1 MSEKSG
7 AGWGHRHTVL
17 MLSFAA
23 VFIGYTDRVN
33 MSVASVTM
41 RDDLHWTQATKGF
54 VLSAFFI
61 GYMVSLLPSGWLAT
75 RYGGKRV
82 LAVAVLG
89 WSVFAIA
96 TPAAAHASLSTLVA
110 MRIGLG
116 LCEGSL
122 FPACY
127 EILGRWIPAHE
138 RARATIRL
146 ISGIPVGQVVGLA
159 ASGWLVGQY
168 GWPTVFYG
176 FGVLGLIWAVFWV
189 KVVKSDPA
197 THPDLS
203 PEERVIYADH
213 SFGVR
218 YNSLSGLAWRAQL
231 KDSAVWAAI
240 FALFCGN
247 WALYFLLSWLP
258 SYLRDAHALTLST
271 AGLFAAGPWASY
283 LLFGNVAASLADAAI
298 GRGRD
303 VTVIRKLVLCPAFIV
318 AAACL
323 YGSQAAATSEAAMG
337 VLCAATGALG
347 VASSAYSPNFLELV
361 PGRAALFIAFGNTL
375 ATIPGIAGVAV
386 TGWTV
391 DRTGSYT
398 TAFVTTA
405 LVMASG
411 AVVYLRYGSGRAI
424 RLSNGS

>member
-1 MSEKSG
+1 LGYARDRCSQPVTRFSD
-7 AGWGHRHTVL
+7 AGSRLTSALAPRSASSAEFRWG
-17 MLSFAA
+17 
-23 VFIGYTDRVN
+23 
-33 MSVASVTM
+33 
-41 RDDLHWTQATKGF
+41 K
-54 VLSAFFI
+54 LSAWRH
-61 GYMVSLLPSGWLAT
+61 PD
-75 RYGGKRV
+75 
-82 LAVAVLG
+82 G
-89 WSVFAIA
+89 WSANMA
-96 TPAAAHASLSTLVA
+96 
-110 MRIGLG
+110 G
-116 LCEGSL
+116 
-122 FPACY
+122 
-127 EILGRWIPAHE
+127 
-138 RARATIRL
+138 
-146 ISGIPVGQVVGLA
+146 
-159 ASGWLVGQY
+159 
-168 GWPTVFYG
+168 PTVFYG

-375 ATIPGIAGVAV
+375 ATIPGIAGCGGYRMDSRSHRLIHDGIRHNCIGDGERRGSFICATAADGQSGYRMGPDSPQACRARVA
-386 TGWTV
+386 TKSGFKLMR
-391 DRTGSYT
+391 DR
-398 TAFVTTA
+398 A
-405 LVMASG
+405 LGQACTSRWVPTPT
-411 AVVYLRYGSGRAI
+411 LE
-424 RLSNGS
+424 